1 MSEGELF
8 VRDLGGTV
16 LLPAWIH
23 QSYGLDQS
31 WALLVALAGR
41 PTAVPLPG
49 FTLCYCLFL
58 FCFSLLLLFLILFF
72 FDPSWVWLG
81 LVFFFFGWSVGWF
94 WKRKQSCLERE
105 GWRRHLG
112 RVRAA
117 GPEHFSAAGEG
128 GRGGQRDSTLLSL
141 HSTSGSLREGI
152 SGKLN
157 QLRSLSFTK

>member
-49 FTLCYCLFL
+49 FTLCYCLF
-58 FCFSLLLLFLILFF
+58 FLLFFPSAFVFDSFF

-81 LVFFFFGWSVGWF
+81 LVFFFLVGRLVGFGRGS
-94 WKRKQSCLERE
+94 KAASS
-105 GWRRHLG
+105 
-112 RVRAA
+112 VRA
-117 GPEHFSAAGEG
+117 G
-128 GRGGQRDSTLLSL
+128 GGIWGG
-141 HSTSGSLREGI
+141 
-152 SGKLN
+152 
-157 QLRSLSFTK
+157 

>member
-72 FDPSWVWLG
+72 FFFDPSWVWLG
-81 LVFFFFGWSVGWF
+81 LVFFFLVGRLVGFGRGS
-94 WKRKQSCLERE
+94 KAASS
-105 GWRRHLG
+105 
-112 RVRAA
+112 VRA
-117 GPEHFSAAGEG
+117 G
-128 GRGGQRDSTLLSL
+128 GGIWGG
-141 HSTSGSLREGI
+141 
-152 SGKLN
+152 
-157 QLRSLSFTK
+157 

>member
-49 FTLCYCLFL
+49 FTLCYCLF
-58 FCFSLLLLFLILFF
+58 FLLFFPSAF
-72 FDPSWVWLG
+72 VFDS
-81 LVFFFFGWSVGWF
+81 FFFFFLIHRGFGWGWFFFFWLVGWLV
-94 WKRKQSCLERE
+94 LEE
-105 GWRRHLG
+105 EAKLP
-112 RVRAA
+112 RA
-117 GPEHFSAAGEG
+117 
-128 GRGGQRDSTLLSL
+128 
-141 HSTSGSLREGI
+141 
-152 SGKLN
+152 
-157 QLRSLSFTK
+157 